1 MARFVVVRRAFVS
14 LRGSVF
20 CGCGKSDVA
29 DAAMRGDAAAVQA
42 LIAKKVDV
50 NAPQADGATA
60 LHWAVYRGDRDLAA
74 ILLRAGANPKAAN
87 REGVTPLWLASVNGD
102 ARMVAALIEA
112 GADPNETLP
121 LGRTPLMLASRTGN
135 VETMKA
141 LLDNGANPNV
151 KETLRGTTP
160 MMWAADEGHEAA
172 IKLLIERGADVNAK
186 SNPAPRG
193 GGPALG
199 KANDPRKAVA
209 AQAAAVA
216 ARQAA
221 PSLGDLRALESTGAG
236 GRSDWRSGRRA
247 AGAAGGR
254 GGGRAGGAGRGNA
267 DGDDAG
273 VDLNDDA
280 AVAAGF
286 GRRAGPADGGG
297 LTPLIF
303 AARSN
308 DLESVKTLL
317 DAGVNVNQ
325 QTGYGWSALLVAAQN
340 RYYKLGAYLI
350 ERGADVNLAHNGGWT
365 PLYLATDNRNI
376 ENGDYPVRKPDMD
389 HLDFIKLLL
398 DKGANVNHRVKDS
411 SETRTVFTNQWLDE
425 NGATA
430 FLRASQSG
438 DLELMKLLLSRGADP
453 KINTAS
459 TCRRFTSRQGS
470 AGSKGSRSSGRRK
483 RRSTRSRC
491 SSSWG
496 SIRTSRPIPGRVA
509 LHGAAHKGRAD
520 VIQALADAGAKID
533 VRDYG
538 NTDNRGGALAA
549 HTWLPVDYADGLV
562 RVGVQSAIAHPEAG
576 LLLRKL
582 MTARRP
588 RGAADGPHARV
599 HLHHRR
605 LRGGAVKHTSVD
617 LRILRVEDP
626 PLPATSRRVFRP
638 ADCMPADPDCIVSAP
653 DPPAASSS
661 IVCCGS
667 VGPVLVIEA
676 GCSGEEDAAVLTPG
690 GGRRS
695 GLADDWNYATS
706 RSPSSTIGESR
717 FREARL
723 RRVPAADSRAAVG
736 RVEYCSTEKSGAVRA
751 AREVVLCAGAVDSP
765 RLLMLSGIGP
775 AQHLRACMPPARSCS
790 WSADPGGAVRVG
802 DAGLQDP
809 LDVSALQSVRLT
821 AEDFTILPVTRRVE
835 IGIAAFG
842 DLASYGGSFAAL
854 V

>member
-1 MARFVVVRRAFVS
+1 MLRGLIFVCFVALLSAAFVVQSAAAT
-14 LRGSVF
+14 
-20 CGCGKSDVA
+20 KSDIA
-29 DAAMRGDAAAVQA
+29 DAAMRGDAAAVQG
-42 LIAKKVDV
+42 LIAKKADV

-60 LHWAVYRGDRDLAA
+60 LHWAVYKGNRELAA
-74 ILLRAGANPKAAN
+74 TLLRAGANPKAAN

-102 ARMVAALIEA
+102 ARMIAALIEG
-112 GADPNETLP
+112 GADPNETLA

-135 VETMKA
+135 VEAMKA
-141 LLDNGANPNV
+141 LLDNGANPNA

-160 MMWAADEGHEAA
+160 LMWAADEGHEAA
-172 IKLLIERGADVNAK
+172 IKLLIERGADMNAK
-186 SNPAPRG
+186 SNVAPRG

-221 PSLGDLRALESTGAG
+221 PSLGDLRALESSGAG
-236 GRSDWRSGRRA
+236 GRA
-247 AGAAGGR
+247 AGGGGGR

-267 DGDDAG
+267 GGDDTG
-273 VDLNDDA
+273 VDFNDDA

-297 LTPLIF
+297 LTALIF

-308 DLESVKTLL
+308 NLESVKTLL

-325 QTGYGWSALLVAAQN
+325 QSGYGWSALLVATQN

-350 ERGADVNLAHNGGWT
+350 ERGADVNLAHNGGWV

-438 DLELMKLLLSRGADP
+438 DVELMKLLISRGADP
-453 KINTAS
+453 KINTVLNV
-459 TCRRFTSRQGS
+459 S
-470 AGSKGSRSSGRRK
+470 ALHVAAGIGWVEGITFEWSPKATLDAVKMLLELGLDPNLQAD
-483 RRSTRSRC
+483 T
-491 SSSWG
+491 
-496 SIRTSRPIPGRVA
+496 GRVA

-520 VIQALADAGAKID
+520 VIQALVDAGAKLD

-549 HTWLPVDYADGLV
+549 HTWLAVDYADGLV

-582 MTARRP
+582 MTAA
-588 RGAADGPHARV
+588 GMEA
-599 HLHHRR
+599 
-605 LRGGAVKHTSVD
+605 
-617 LRILRVEDP
+617 P
-626 PLPATSRRVFRP
+626 PMGRTLDSI
-638 ADCMPADPDCIVSAP
+638 CITDA
-653 DPPAASSS
+653 
-661 IVCCGS
+661 C
-667 VGPVLVIEA
+667 EA
-676 GCSGEEDAAVLTPG
+676 K
-690 GGRRS
+690 
-695 GLADDWNYATS
+695 N
-706 RSPSSTIGESR
+706 
-717 FREARL
+717 
-723 RRVPAADSRAAVG
+723 
-736 RVEYCSTEKSGAVRA
+736 
-751 AREVVLCAGAVDSP
+751 
-765 RLLMLSGIGP
+765 
-775 AQHLRACMPPARSCS
+775 
-790 WSADPGGAVRVG
+790 
-802 DAGLQDP
+802 
-809 LDVSALQSVRLT
+809 
-821 AEDFTILPVTRRVE
+821 
-835 IGIAAFG
+835 
-842 DLASYGGSFAAL
+842 
-854 V
+854 